1 MNAETIKNRL
11 GKHFTREGL
20 VQICEKY
27 EITVAERT
35 IKKDIIEKIL
45 KEIPE
50 KKLSRIVAFPV
61 RNRITILSVLGIV
74 GLFAGIYVDVPD
86 AIRSMFGKKSET
98 PKTEQY
104 SRSPKLDIDKKY
116 FRIFVDSLSDK
127 CKYSNEY
134 FHLDSYSNR
143 DLEFK
148 EFKLIGNKLEKGENG
163 LKLNILNLGETL
175 AKDIKY
181 FWKFDFEEF
190 EKAYELYDTLL
201 NIEAKKCCVTIEEEI
216 CGYGEI
222 FQNEFYNMEE
232 TRYLQSISSIDK
244 KAEINIPP
252 YFVKFTC
259 IYYNYVETLGIR
271 KDSNEEFYLPKINLE
286 VKFKDLNEKESTQE
300 FTMFLEPLGWVQ
312 SPNKSQMIRTFEIK
326 RKIVPNNE

>member
-1 MNAETIKNRL
+1 MNTETIKNRL
-11 GKHFTREGL
+11 NKHFTREGL

-27 EITVAERT
+27 EITVAEGT
-35 IKKDIIEKIL
+35 IKKDIIEKII

-50 KKLSRIVAFPV
+50 KKLSRIVSFPV
-61 RNRITILSVLGIV
+61 RNRITLLSVLGII

-86 AIRSMFGKKSET
+86 ALRSMFGKKNEA

-104 SRSPKLDIDKKY
+104 SKSPKLDIDKKY
-116 FRIFVDSLSDK
+116 FRVFVDSLSHK

-134 FHLDSYSNR
+134 LHLNLYSKR
-143 DLEFK
+143 DLKFEEFK
-148 EFKLIGNKLEKGENG
+148 RMGNKLEKGENG
-163 LKLNILNLGETL
+163 LKLNVLNLGETL

-201 NIEAKKCCVTIEEEI
+201 KIEAKKCCVTIEEEG
-216 CGYGEI
+216 CEYGEM
-222 FQNEFYNMEE
+222 FQNQFYNMEE

-252 YFVKFTC
+252 YFVKLTY
-259 IYYNYVETLGIR
+259 IYLNYVENLGIR
-271 KDSNEEFYLPKINLE
+271 KDSNEEFYMPEINLE
-286 VKFKDLNEKESTQE
+286 VKFKDLNDDESIQK
-300 FTMFLEPLGWVQ
+300 FIIFLKPLGWIQ
-312 SPNKSQMIRTFEIK
+312 SADKSQMIRTFELK
-326 RKIVPNNE
+326 RKTV